1 MMSLLD
7 IWMLSIALAMDCF
20 TVSIAS
26 GVILGKR
33 EWGPILR
40 MAFLFGLFQAM
51 MPFLGWLGTNYFA
64 HYIEAYDH
72 WVAFGL
78 LAFLGGKMI
87 YESFQPEEH
96 RFFNP
101 RKLHTQLLLS
111 VATSIDALA
120 VGISLA
126 VTGYTSIKLLFEPLV
141 WIGVGSLFFGVFG
154 HLLGIRFGETVKRR
168 LRPELLGG
176 IILILIGVKI
186 LLTHISIFSSFYLS
200 E

>member
-1 MMSLLD
+1 MMTLFD
-7 IWMLSIALAMDCF
+7 IWMLSVALAMDCF

-26 GVILGKR
+26 GVIMGKR
-33 EWGPILR
+33 EWGTILR
-40 MAFLFGLFQAM
+40 MSFLFGFFQAV
-51 MPFLGWLGTNYFA
+51 MPFLGWLATNYLA

-72 WVAFGL
+72 WVAFAL

-96 RFFNP
+96 QSFNP
-101 RKLHTQLLLS
+101 RKLRTQLLLA

-126 VTGYTSIKLLFEPLV
+126 VTGYSTLSVLFEPLA
-141 WIGVGSLFFGVFG
+141 WIGVGSFVFGVLG
-154 HLLGIRFGETVKRR
+154 HLLGLQFGVLVRKR

-176 IILILIGVKI
+176 VILIVIGVKI
-186 LLTHISIFSSFYLS
+186 LLSHISFFS
-200 E
+200 